1 MLSKIVALSLAAAAS
16 AFAPAA
22 LPGRVTS
29 RGEQR
34 HTLAQQLR
42 RGALRGSE
50 HAAARRGIWAHLE
63 AFLLQAWRRM
73 CVVAQGRLRSR
84 RAGVEAPA
92 ETAA

>member
-50 HAAARRGIWAHLE
+50 RAAARDLCTARSRFAGLAAHVRGGTGKT
-63 AFLLQAWRRM
+63 AFM
-73 CVVAQGRLRSR
+73 QGRC
-84 RAGVEAPA
+84 
-92 ETAA
+92 